1 MGDHTDKEWLR
12 KQYHELDKSQ
22 TEIAQEQDVS
32 QPIISDWVCKFDLSK
47 EKYIRNQIT
56 KDWLREQWC
65 ELGRTQKE
73 IAQEKGVS
81 QPHISHLVRKFD
93 LSKRT

>member
-22 TEIAQEQDVS
+22 TEIAQE
-32 QPIISDWVCKFDLSK
+32 
-47 EKYIRNQIT
+47 
-56 KDWLREQWC
+56 KD
-65 ELGRTQKE
+65 
-73 IAQEKGVS
+73 VS

>member
-22 TEIAQEQDVS
+22 TEIAQEQDVT
-32 QPIISDWVCKFDLSK
+32 QQRISYWVRKFDLSK
-47 EKYIRNQIT
+47 EKYVRNQISEQ
-56 KDWLREQWC
+56 WLREQYC

-81 QPHISHLVRKFD
+81 QPHISLLLRKFD